1 MFRFGDRGARMN
13 WVHVRNLVQA
23 HVLAAEALTA
33 AKGYVAV
40 SPLWCSHLPGGS
52 QAPSPGDSWLTYS
65 IPPPSNRAV
74 GRTGSP
80 RSWAARR
87 GFTEQG

>member
-1 MFRFGDRGARMN
+1 MN

-40 SPLWCSHLPGGS
+40 SLCSPHLTVPTGCS
-52 QAPSPGDSWLTYS
+52 QGIPSPGDSWLTHFS
-65 IPPPSNRAV
+65 STQDGWWDCPPREAG
-74 GRTGSP
+74 GRGVFIEHHYLLKVTL
-80 RSWAARR
+80 
-87 GFTEQG
+87 